1 MVASTGLVFGHND
14 EEPHPL
20 RLVHVSVPVVA
31 DRPGYL
37 AEGFTIMAYAEAVKH
52 NAHELAR
59 QELVRQDS
67 ERQARPSLYVGVGRE
82 EPVASFIRGWRAA
95 GGVEA
100 WLEYV
105 LNVVVTCESEWN
117 VYAVSPNG
125 LYHGLGQWHWATWSA
140 TARQTGLWDIWDP
153 EHQGHNMAYKSQRE
167 GGGAWGCW

>member
-1 MVASTGLVFGHND
+1 
-14 EEPHPL
+14 
-20 RLVHVSVPVVA
+20 
-31 DRPGYL
+31 
-37 AEGFTIMAYAEAVKH
+37 MAYAEEVKH

-59 QELVRQDS
+59 RELVRQDS

-105 LNVVVTCESEWN
+105 LNVVVPCESEWN
-117 VYAVSPNG
+117 VYVVSPNG
-125 LYHGLGQWHWATWSA
+125 LYRGLGQWDWATWSA